1 MVAALADAAD
11 LTIDQL
17 AQRTGMTVRNIRAH
31 QSRGLLPS
39 PEVRARTGFYGA
51 EHVARIELIKEL
63 QADGLPLE
71 LIKRMVD
78 QAAGSS
84 AELLRFTRGV
94 REPFGDEEPQAVD
107 LAQLAEL
114 FGPEPELLAKA
125 EKIGLLRPI
134 GHGGYEL
141 VSPRLAEAGAEI
153 VALGIDVHQQL
164 EVVAKLRR
172 LMDTAARTFIDVYL
186 EAVWKPF
193 DRAGRPEEQWPEVYD
208 AMERLRPVAAD
219 AVLAVFQI
227 AMSDAAERAF
237 GREIA
242 KVAGDGGKRRGR
254 RE

>member
-1 MVAALADAAD
+1 MATDAD

-17 AQRTGMTVRNIRAH
+17 AQRTGMTVRNLRAH
-31 QSRGLLPS
+31 QSRGLLPP

-94 REPFGDEEPQAVD
+94 REPFGDEEPQVVD
-107 LAQLAEL
+107 VAQLAEL
-114 FGPEPELLAKA
+114 FGPDPDLLGKA
-125 EKIGLLRPI
+125 QKLGVIRALGE
-134 GHGGYEL
+134 GGYEL
-141 VSPRLAEAGAEI
+141 VSPRLAEAGAELTAI
-153 VALGIDVHQQL
+153 GIEPGQALD
-164 EVVAKLRR
+164 VVAKLRR
-172 LMDTAARTFIDVYL
+172 LTDSAARTFIELFL
-186 EAVWKPF
+186 ESVWKPF
-193 DRAGRPEEQWPEVYD
+193 DRAGRPDDQWPEVYE
-208 AMERLRPVAAD
+208 AMERLRPLAAD

-227 AMSDAAERAF
+227 AMGDAVEKAF

-242 KVAGDGGKRRGR
+242 KVSGDGSRRRGKR
-254 RE
+254 

>member
-1 MVAALADAAD
+1 MADDAD

-31 QSRGLLPS
+31 QSRGLLPA
-39 PEVRARTGFYGA
+39 PEVRARTGFYGT

-94 REPFGDEEPQAVD
+94 REPFGDEEPQVVD
-107 LAQLAEL
+107 VAALAEL
-114 FGPEPELLAKA
+114 FGPDADLLQKA
-125 EKIGLLRPI
+125 EKLGIIRSLGN
-134 GHGGYEL
+134 GGYEL
-141 VSPRLAEAGAEI
+141 VSPRLAEAGAELT
-153 VALGIDVHQQL
+153 ALGIDAGHAL
-164 EVVAKLRR
+164 DVVAKLRR
-172 LMDTAARTFIDVYL
+172 LMDSAARTFIDLFL
-186 EAVWKPF
+186 ETVWKPF
-193 DRAGRPEEQWPEVYD
+193 DRAGRPDEQWPEVYD
-208 AMERLRPVAAD
+208 AMQRLRPLAAD

-227 AMSDAAERAF
+227 AMGDATEKAF

-242 KVAGDGGKRRGR
+242 KVSGDGKRRR
-254 RE
+254 S

>member
-1 MVAALADAAD
+1 MADDAD

-31 QSRGLLPS
+31 QSRGLLPP

-51 EHVARIELIKEL
+51 QHVARIELIKEL

-78 QAAGSS
+78 QAGGSS

-94 REPFGDEEPQAVD
+94 REPFGDEEPQVVD
-107 LAQLAEL
+107 LAALAEL
-114 FGPEPELLAKA
+114 FGPDPSLLGKA
-125 EKIGLLRPI
+125 EKLGIIRPL
-134 GHGGYEL
+134 GEAGYEI

-153 VALGIDVHQQL
+153 VALGITVEQQL

-172 LMDTAARTFIDVYL
+172 LTDSAARTFVDLFL

-208 AMERLRPVAAD
+208 AMERLRPIAAD
-219 AVLAVFQI
+219 AVLGVFQI
-227 AMSDAAERAF
+227 AMSEAAEKAF

-242 KVAGDGGKRRGR
+242 RVPGEGKKRGR
-254 RE
+254 

>member
-1 MVAALADAAD
+1 MADDAD

-17 AQRTGMTVRNIRAH
+17 AQRTGMTVRNLRAH
-31 QSRGLLPS
+31 QSRGLLPP

-51 EHVARIELIKEL
+51 EHVARVELIKEL

-78 QAAGSS
+78 ASAGSS

-94 REPFGDEEPQAVD
+94 REPFGDEEPQVVEV
-107 LAQLAEL
+107 AQLVEL
-114 FGPEPELLAKA
+114 FGPEPELLTKA
-125 EKIGLLRPI
+125 QKLGVVRPL
-134 GHGGYEL
+134 GEGGYEL
-141 VSPRLAEAGAEI
+141 VSPRLAEAGAELR
-153 VALGIDVHQQL
+153 AQGIDSAQAL

-172 LMDTAARTFIDVYL
+172 LMDTAARTFIDLYL

-193 DRAGRPEEQWPEVYD
+193 DRAGRPDDQWPEVYG
-208 AMERLRPVAAD
+208 AMERLRPLAAD

-227 AMSDAAERAF
+227 AMGDAAEKAF

-242 KVAGDGGKRRGR
+242 KTAGDKKRRSR
-254 RE
+254 

>member
-1 MVAALADAAD
+1 VADDAD

-31 QSRGLLPS
+31 QSRGLLPP

-71 LIKRMVD
+71 LIKRMVV

-94 REPFGDEEPQAVD
+94 REPFGDEEPQVVD
-107 LAQLAEL
+107 VAQLAEL
-114 FGPEPELLAKA
+114 FGPEASLLPKA
-125 EKIGLLRPI
+125 EKLGIIRSLGED
-134 GHGGYEL
+134 GYEL
-141 VSPRLAEAGAEI
+141 VSPRLASAGSELR
-153 VALGIDVHQQL
+153 ALGIDASHAL
-164 EVVAKLRR
+164 DVVAKVRR
-172 LMDTAARTFIDVYL
+172 LMDSAARTFIDLFL
-186 EAVWKPF
+186 ETVWKPF
-193 DRAGRPEEQWPEVYD
+193 DRAGRPDDQWPAVYD
-208 AMERLRPVAAD
+208 AMERLRPLAAD

-227 AMSDAAERAF
+227 AMGDAAEKAF

-242 KVAGDGGKRRGR
+242 KTPGGDGKRRGR
-254 RE
+254 G